1 MENNAVFNASVCL
14 IGFVILVVHIANLLM
29 KKKRRKD
36 EKALFAFLVFTALHF
51 AVYFAFTFIRA
62 SVKSDALITGF
73 YTGFYIANNIEV
85 LLLFIYMLSYVD
97 LNKKKAD
104 ILHLLNIGLFLIFVI
119 LDIVNAF
126 LPMFFY
132 AEGGEY
138 FRMPLMFLS
147 QGYQFV
153 MLAIVFFV
161 AVLNKQLKTREKAA
175 FVVYCLLPV
184 VAIIFQNFFKGYA
197 IAYLSII
204 VATEVLFFFLNVER
218 NIQLAK
224 EEEMLKDAQIRV
236 MLSQIQPHFI
246 YNSLSSISTLITL
259 DPDKAQQALDDFT
272 EYLRINLSTLTETHL
287 ISFENELRHIELFV
301 SLEQIRFGDR
311 LKVIY
316 DIQVSDFYLPTLTIQ
331 PLVENA
337 IRHGILQKVEGGTLT
352 LKTYETDKHY
362 VVEVIDDGVGFDM
375 KDVDFESNEHFGL
388 NNIRYRMQRM
398 GKGDLEIESELGV
411 GTKITARFVK

>member
-62 SVKSDALITGF
+62 SVKSDALI
-73 YTGFYIANNIEV
+73 IANNIEV

-104 ILHLLNIGLFLIFVI
+104 ILHLLNIGLFLVFVI

-161 AVLNKQLKTREKAA
+161 AVLNKQLKTRDHHFPE
-175 FVVYCLLPV
+175 FLQRVRHR
-184 VAIIFQNFFKGYA
+184 
-197 IAYLSII
+197 
-204 VATEVLFFFLNVER
+204 LFIHHR
-218 NIQLAK
+218 
-224 EEEMLKDAQIRV
+224 
-236 MLSQIQPHFI
+236 
-246 YNSLSSISTLITL
+246 
-259 DPDKAQQALDDFT
+259 
-272 EYLRINLSTLTETHL
+272 
-287 ISFENELRHIELFV
+287 RH
-301 SLEQIRFGDR
+301 
-311 LKVIY
+311 
-316 DIQVSDFYLPTLTIQ
+316 
-331 PLVENA
+331 
-337 IRHGILQKVEGGTLT
+337 
-352 LKTYETDKHY
+352 
-362 VVEVIDDGVGFDM
+362 
-375 KDVDFESNEHFGL
+375 
-388 NNIRYRMQRM
+388 
-398 GKGDLEIESELGV
+398 
-411 GTKITARFVK
+411 